1 MMFRRSLAV
10 GLCGGCV
17 ALACIAYY
25 IQEANAERNS
35 PRQLIM
41 GRVISVSE
49 DRSRSGNISD
59 QFQLQL
65 GNAKLSPKFSTG
77 AVATSA
83 SGQPV
88 HQGDVLGVLYRTWDS
103 VPLTIDEIEGKRQ
116 GWHYTRSDDG
126 SAYIVSVA
134 LFGAVLMIG
143 LFFVAGKQ
151 RREVVTPEDNSLR
164 LNDL

>member
-1 MMFRRSLAV
+1 MNLFWLKYVSYLFLAGAVLWYFLIRLNKVMMFRRSLAV

-77 AVATSA
+77 RRGNQRVRTAGSPGATSLA
-83 SGQPV
+83 FS
-88 HQGDVLGVLYRTWDS
+88 
-103 VPLTIDEIEGKRQ
+103 IEPG
-116 GWHYTRSDDG
+116 T
-126 SAYIVSVA
+126 VC
-134 LFGAVLMIG
+134 
-143 LFFVAGKQ
+143 
-151 RREVVTPEDNSLR
+151 P
-164 LNDL
+164 